1 MKSKYLHILI
11 LFLILIM
18 FSCSLESSDPSDTN
32 NTTPEDSTGNGY
44 KVSSPVPAD
53 GSIVQT
59 RNVQLHWT
67 ADGNPVFYKVIFDT
81 HPAPNNVLMY
91 FAESN
96 LINKSR
102 LREGRRYYWQI
113 TANYADGSISESP
126 VWNFVVDNIYP
137 PGYTL
142 VKHDSETHSP
152 SNVSMLFQVLDLDDV
167 GVASFTINSFVLY
180 EDGETIHNLES
191 LVQVRRPSSVPYSQ
205 KTIVMIDNSSS
216 VDSTELATLK
226 NAAYEFIHYGL
237 ETNQTV
243 ELYEF
248 SESITQ
254 LSPATSDRNVLENL
268 IKGITQ
274 GSPSTNL
281 YGAVIEGVD
290 KWRDEFNSSTADEG
304 LLIVFTDGNDT
315 QGSKT
320 LNEAVAAVNG
330 KKVIM
335 VSYDYTNDID
345 LNILKQLS
353 TVDFFYTTEMQFLKD
368 YLSEEHDRLYAYSNS
383 FYLLDYRS
391 PTRGD
396 AMHRLEVRVKDN
408 PYEGTGSFINADY
421 NSKDF
426 N

>member
-1 MKSKYLHILI
+1 MKLKHLHILTF
-11 LFLILIM
+11 FLILLI
-18 FSCSLESSDPSDTN
+18 SGCSLESSDPSDPTVD
-32 NTTPEDSTGNGY
+32 PTGDLPANGY

-59 RNVQLHWT
+59 RNIQLHWV
-67 ADGNPVFYKVIFDT
+67 ADGDPVFYQVIFDT
-81 HPAPNNVLMY
+81 HPEPANVLMY
-91 FAESN
+91 FAEST
-96 LINKSR
+96 IIHKSR

-113 TANYADGSISESP
+113 TATYGDSSVSESP
-126 VWNFVVDNIYP
+126 VWNFIVDNLYP
-137 PGYTL
+137 SGYTL

-152 SNVSMLFQVLDLDDV
+152 SNVSMLFQVNNLDDL
-167 GVASFTINSFVLY
+167 GISSFTVNSFDLY
-180 EDGETIHNLES
+180 EDGETVHNLES
-191 LVQVRRPSSVPYSQ
+191 LVQVSRPSPVPNSLQ
-205 KTIVMIDNSSS
+205 TIIMIDNSSS
-216 VDSTELATLK
+216 VDSTELETLK
-226 NAAYEFIHYGL
+226 NAAYEFLHYGL
-237 ETNQTV
+237 EPNQTV

-254 LSPATSDRNVLENL
+254 LSASTTDQVVLENL
-268 IKGITQ
+268 INGITT

-290 KWRDEFNSSTADEG
+290 KFQDLFNSTIANQG
-304 LLIVFTDGNDT
+304 ILIVFTDGNDT
-315 QGSKT
+315 QGSRT

-368 YLSEEHDRLYAYSNS
+368 YMNEEYERLTAYSNS

-391 PTRGD
+391 PTRGESV
-396 AMHRLEVRVKDN
+396 HQLQVRIKDN
-408 PYEGTGSFINADY
+408 PYEGTGSFITADY